1 MMGQPAGVPRT
12 IATLIA
18 VLALQACSSASP
30 PPAPSSAAVTRPADA
45 PPPGPSTS
53 VRIQILNNKM
63 LVPVTLNE
71 SQSAT
76 FLLDTG
82 ASTTV
87 VTADLARRLGISSGS
102 GAVRARARI
111 ASGQEVEVAL
121 VRIGSLRVGTAR
133 IEGMPVAI
141 YELASLGNTASLP
154 VAIDGFLGM
163 DFVGRFLMTVDPRA
177 GTLTLG
183 VPPR

>member
-1 MMGQPAGVPRT
+1 MMQRALGCTAMLV
-12 IATLIA
+12 AL
-18 VLALQACSSASP
+18 LALQACSSAAA
-30 PPAPSSAAVTRPADA
+30 PPAPTSTTATRPADTPTPA
-45 PPPGPSTS
+45 GPSTS
-53 VRIQILNNKM
+53 VRIQIVNNKL

-71 SQSAT
+71 SQPAT

-87 VTADLARRLGISSGS
+87 VTADLARRLGMTA

-111 ASGQEVEVAL
+111 ASGQEVDVAL
-121 VRIGSLRVGTAR
+121 VRLGSLRVGTAR
-133 IEGMPVAI
+133 IDAMPVAV
-141 YELASLGNTASLP
+141 YEVASLGNSASLP

>member
-1 MMGQPAGVPRT
+1 MRRALRG
-12 IATLIA
+12 IAMLAA
-18 VLALQACSSASP
+18 VLTLQACSSAVP
-30 PPAPSSAAVTRPADA
+30 PPAPPAVSAAKPADT
-45 PPPGPSTS
+45 PPPAGPSTS
-53 VRIQILNNKM
+53 VRIQLVNNKL

-71 SQSAT
+71 SQPAT

-87 VTADLARRLGISSGS
+87 VTADLARRLGMTSGS

-111 ASGQEVEVAL
+111 ASGQEIDVAL
-121 VRIGSLRVGTAR
+121 VRLGSLRVGTAR
-133 IEGMPVAI
+133 IDAMPVAV

-163 DFVGRFLMTVDPRA
+163 DFIGRFLMTVDPRA

>member
-1 MMGQPAGVPRT
+1 MRSVRW
-12 IATLIA
+12 IAALVALLT
-18 VLALQACSSASP
+18 LQACSSAAP
-30 PPAPSSAAVTRPADA
+30 PPAPTSTAGTEPAATL

-53 VRIQILNNKM
+53 VRIRIVNNKM

-71 SQSAT
+71 SQSAM

-87 VTADLARRLGISSGS
+87 VTADLARRLGMTAGP

-111 ASGQEVEVAL
+111 ASGQEIDVAL
-121 VRIGSLRVGTAR
+121 VRMGSLRVGTAR
-133 IEGMPVAI
+133 IDGMRVAV

-154 VAIDGFLGM
+154 MPIDGFLGM
-163 DFVGRFLMTVDPRA
+163 DFIGRFLMTVDPRA

>member
-1 MMGQPAGVPRT
+1 MMRSLRWM
-12 IATLIA
+12 ATL
-18 VLALQACSSASP
+18 VTLLALQACSSANP
-30 PPAPSSAAVTRPADA
+30 PPAPATTAVTRPADTP
-45 PPPGPSTS
+45 PPPGPRTS
-53 VRIQILNNKM
+53 VRIQFVNNKL
-63 LVPVTLNE
+63 LVPVMLNE

-87 VTADLARRLGISSGS
+87 LTADLARRLGMTAGP

-111 ASGQEVEVAL
+111 ASGQEVDVAL
-121 VRIGSLRVGTAR
+121 VRMGSLRVGTAR
-133 IEGMPVAI
+133 IDGMRVAV

-154 VAIDGFLGM
+154 VPIDGFLGM

-183 VPPR
+183 VPPP